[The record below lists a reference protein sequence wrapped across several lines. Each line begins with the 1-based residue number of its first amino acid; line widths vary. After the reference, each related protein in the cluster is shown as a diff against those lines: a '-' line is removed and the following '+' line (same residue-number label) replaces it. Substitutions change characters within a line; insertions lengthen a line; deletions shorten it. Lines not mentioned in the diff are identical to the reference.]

1 MDLIYTDSSRADIG
15 VLKGYDFDLA
25 YGRDENNFECTID
38 IQDHCC
44 TADSFI
50 YIENTE
56 YGGIVDDISV
66 DTAAETVVYYG
77 RTWHGILNSKIIVP
91 LQASETST
99 DDVTLKLTDSDGNSL
114 VKVYLII
121 SGDAN
126 DCLAWL
132 INRIGLSSLFSVD
145 GLAGVDVEE
154 FQFHRYC
161 EGYDGILKMLK
172 SAGLKL
178 TMRYDA
184 VSRKTV
190 LNAVPIADY
199 AESSDISSDLFDYKA
214 SRKYNSVNHLIC
226 LGQGELAERAVVH
239 LYADENGNISTTQT
253 QFGAAEYVAV
263 YENTGDDSKKTLK
276 ADGKEALKEL
286 WAQEAMEVTF
296 NDNDLEYDINDVVK
310 TFDHVTGL
318 TTTADITK
326 KIVKITDDDLSI
338 EYEAGGE

>member
-1 MDLIYTDSSRADIG
+1 MDLIYTDASRKDVG
-15 VLKGYDFDLA
+15 VLKGYYFDLA
-25 YGRDENNFECTID
+25 YGRDENDFECTID
-38 IQDHCC
+38 INGHCC
-44 TADSFI
+44 SADSYL
-50 YIENTE
+50 YIEGTE
-56 YGGIVDDISV
+56 YGGVVDSISV
-66 DTAAETVVYYG
+66 DTAAENVVYYG

-91 LQASETST
+91 LQSGETST
-99 DDVTLKLTDSDGNSL
+99 DDVTLKLVDSDGNSL

-145 GLAGVDVEE
+145 GIAGVDIEE
-154 FQFHRYC
+154 FQFPRYC
-161 EGYDGILKMLK
+161 EGYIGILKMLK

-178 TMRYDA
+178 QMSYDA

-190 LNAVPIADY
+190 LNAVPIVNY
-199 AESSDISSDLFDYKA
+199 AEDADISSDLFDYKA

-226 LGQGELAERAVVH
+226 LGQGELAERMVVH

-286 WAQEAMEVTF
+286 WAQEAAEVAL
-296 NDNDLEYDINDVVK
+296 NESELEYDINDIVK
-310 TFDHVTGL
+310 TSDHITGL
-318 TTTADITK
+318 TSTADITK
-326 KIVKITDDDLSI
+326 KIIKITDDDLSI